1 MRVHYSVHVASLDDA
16 AAEILA
22 RSGMTKSALC
32 AKAKISR
39 TSLDAYLKG
48 TTQPTIAQIER
59 LAEAADL
66 VPQISFAE
74 RPKAISDQF
83 VAVLEFGDLFPR
95 EPKDPLVN
103 LGPVWRAA
111 RARTHEE

>member
-1 MRVHYSVHVASLDDA
+1 MTSLDDA
-16 AAEILA
+16 VAEILT

-32 AKAKISR
+32 ARAKVSR

-48 TTQPTIAQIER
+48 TTQPSIAQIER
-59 LAEAADL
+59 LAEAAGL
-66 VPQISFAE
+66 VPHISFAE
-74 RPKAISDQF
+74 RPKPISEQF

-95 EPKDPLVN
+95 EPKAPPVN

-111 RARTHEE
+111 RECSRADE

>member
-1 MRVHYSVHVASLDDA
+1 MTSLADA

-32 AKAKISR
+32 AKAKVSR

-59 LAEAADL
+59 LAAAAGL
-66 VPQISFAE
+66 VPQISFVE
-74 RPKAISDQF
+74 RPKPVSEQF
-83 VAVLEFGDLFPR
+83 LAVLEFGDLFPR
-95 EPKDPLVN
+95 EPKGPLVN

-111 RARTHEE
+111 REHTREE